1 MLPYSPEARL
11 KVLPS
16 VVVGGL
22 PIAMVDRVDSARFV
36 VELALDRRGK
46 CLPPLIITSAN
57 GQVLSQCAWNA
68 AVRSWF
74 LAADLIHADGM
85 PLVFASR
92 LKCGAPLPERVATT
106 DFFHDVA
113 VQAQSRRAS
122 FYFLGATEPTVRTAV
137 ANVRKWY
144 PDLVIAGFR
153 NGYFD
158 RDEEFRIVAEIDAA
172 RPDILWVARG
182 VPEEQRFAIEH
193 RARLTNVGVI
203 KTAGGL
209 FDFLAGRNKRAP
221 AWMQASGLEWL
232 FRAAIEPRRL
242 LMRYLIT
249 SPHAVYLLLTR
260 TEERPFSHGRPQR

>member
-1 MLPYSPEARL
+1 MVHLCYICYTDPASEFLAPSADGEFGAGQRRGHMLHQPKSASQSATQIRPKLTAAMLPYSPEARL

-137 ANVRKWY
+137 ANVRKRY
-144 PDLVIAGFR
+144 PNLVIAGFR

-158 RDEEFRIVAEIDAA
+158 RDEEFRIVAEIEAA

-203 KTAGGL
+203 KTAGG
-209 FDFLAGRNKRAP
+209 
-221 AWMQASGLEWL
+221 
-232 FRAAIEPRRL
+232 
-242 LMRYLIT
+242 
-249 SPHAVYLLLTR
+249 
-260 TEERPFSHGRPQR
+260 